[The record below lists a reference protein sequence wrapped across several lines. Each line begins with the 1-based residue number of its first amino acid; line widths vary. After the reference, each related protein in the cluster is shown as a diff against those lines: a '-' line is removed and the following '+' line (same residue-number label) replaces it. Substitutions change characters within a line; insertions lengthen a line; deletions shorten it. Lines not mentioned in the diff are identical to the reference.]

1 MKLTDIETFVVG
13 NPPPHFGGRYFV
25 FVKITTD
32 SGVSGIGEAYC
43 VPFEPHLVAKMIE
56 DVFARYVAGRYRY
69 KRAVVHGLA
78 RQATC
83 KLACSPLYR

>member
-32 SGVSGIGEAYC
+32 TGVSGIGEAYC
-43 VPFEPHLVAKMIE
+43 VPFEPHLVMQRAMIRMTSKICGGG
-56 DVFARYVAGRYRY
+56 FI
-69 KRAVVHGLA
+69 RAA
-78 RQATC
+78 
-83 KLACSPLYR
+83 SPSIQT

>member
-32 SGVSGIGEAYC
+32 TGVSRMFSR
-43 VPFEPHLVAKMIE
+43 VM
-56 DVFARYVAGRYRY
+56 
-69 KRAVVHGLA
+69 
-78 RQATC
+78 RQAMIRIISKISGGGFIQAALLSIRT
-83 KLACSPLYR
+83 